1 VVEGGNGSLYHT
13 WTKAASTSP
22 WGFSTPVA
30 SPPMH
35 SPSLQISPD
44 GTASEAETISTG
56 GSRRVSPTGPSVPI
70 QSPEKY
76 FQQSL
81 MPKPPSRTRSSYDHT
96 PPSVVSSLYTTSYTT
111 TSTPS
116 YPQSR
121 SQATRQ
127 SGSSASTECEE
138 CKSKDS
144 FVGSSCQICG
154 HESLLQSLTARRAPS
169 LHSYSYSYSHSGR
182 TRSSYSS
189 FRSSTGGENCPECNS
204 SDSMHLGACQVC
216 GFSFDVTK
224 AEVRTEPAPCQLC
237 RFLFVKSESC
247 LKPQQERTAHWVPYA
262 QVKEQ
267 QDPLNFAFSQLK
279 IRCVVRAKESVVCL
293 SSQIAICPCIDD
305 SFRWHLISRSQGS
318 QWTNA
323 RSRAA
328 TLANA
333 RGQI

>member
-1 VVEGGNGSLYHT
+1 
-13 WTKAASTSP
+13 
-22 WGFSTPVA
+22 
-30 SPPMH
+30 MH

-224 AEVRTEPAPCQLC
+224 AE
-237 RFLFVKSESC
+237 
-247 LKPQQERTAHWVPYA
+247 ERTAHWVPYA

-279 IRCVVRAKESVVCL
+279 IRGANGQTREVVLPLLQTPEGKSEAVKRT
-293 SSQIAICPCIDD
+293 DD
-305 SFRWHLISRSQGS
+305 DIGKWM
-318 QWTNA
+318 
-323 RSRAA
+323 
-328 TLANA
+328 
-333 RGQI
+333 